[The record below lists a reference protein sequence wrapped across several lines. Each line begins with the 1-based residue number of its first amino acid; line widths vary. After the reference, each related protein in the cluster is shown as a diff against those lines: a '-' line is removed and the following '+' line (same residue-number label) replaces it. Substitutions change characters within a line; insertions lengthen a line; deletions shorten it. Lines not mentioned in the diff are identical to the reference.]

1 LLEVHWFSVFGLR
14 CLMQHLPPNLQRAR
28 DFTRNVGPVSMAAGL
43 VIAALGAILDAQY
56 SALAHILTLPYG
68 AVMVVL
74 GLAAWARTESG
85 LGIAA
90 RWVVAI
96 SLVIG
101 SALALIAWLRVLM
114 SDAASGMGDP
124 QLIAFYLVAGPA
136 LMAPAVLI
144 TWRPAWTPLVVIP
157 AILSLALASV
167 IGHTALLIRGWW
179 TESMT
184 GLRMDDVMMMGVIAC
199 SMSILLAAV
208 WYAVKGLRTETPEV
222 VA

>member
-1 LLEVHWFSVFGLR
+1 
-14 CLMQHLPPNLQRAR
+14 MQHLPPNLHRAR
-28 DFTRNVGPVSMAAGL
+28 DFTRNVGPVAIAAGL
-43 VIAALGAILDAQY
+43 VIALLGAILDAQY

-68 AVMVVL
+68 AVMIVL
-74 GLAAWARTESG
+74 GFAAWARTESG

-90 RWVVAI
+90 RWIVAI

-114 SDAASGMGDP
+114 SDASSGMGDP

-179 TESMT
+179 TPTAVGM
-184 GLRMDDVMMMGVIAC
+184 RVDDVMMIGVIAC
-199 SMSILLAAV
+199 SMSVLLAAV
-208 WYAVKGLRTETPEV
+208 WYAVKGLRMDAPETG
-222 VA
+222 A